1 MYCCGSVIKKNKKNY
16 FGIETTTRWFHGLS
30 SDPALAIAQWMLI
43 KVGHT
48 SYEDSDI

>member
-1 MYCCGSVIKKNKKNY
+1 MYCCGPVIKKRQKIISALKQQQDG
-16 FGIETTTRWFHGLS
+16 FMDCQATR
-30 SDPALAIAQWMLI
+30 PPPIAQWMLI